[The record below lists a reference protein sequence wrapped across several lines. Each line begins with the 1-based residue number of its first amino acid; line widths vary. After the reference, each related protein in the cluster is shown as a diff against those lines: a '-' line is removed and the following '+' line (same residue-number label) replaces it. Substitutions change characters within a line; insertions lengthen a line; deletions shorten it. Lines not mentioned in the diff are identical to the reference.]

1 MTMEKRSIA
10 IVGAASSIGIRP
22 YDDGTVRHLDRAP
35 RMLRTLGLVDAL
47 GARDFGDVS
56 PPPYVDFVRVGKR
69 PRHESGVAQYSKDLA
84 RRVADASAEGSFV
97 LVLGGDCSVVLGCL
111 LGVKQRTS
119 PVGLLYIDA
128 HCDFATPEE
137 SRTGSVASMCA
148 ALAVGRGNS
157 PLARLTVDPLV
168 QATHL
173 ALVGRRDEA
182 LGDVYGQ
189 SALPKLGVLDL
200 PHHVVRKRGPGT
212 IAAHTLT
219 SLASRGAERF
229 WIHLD
234 ADVLDPTVMPAVDSP
249 ELNGLL
255 GDELVAL
262 LGFLVADPRT
272 IGMELT
278 IYDPGLDGDGS
289 SGRTLVSLLEQS
301 LRTGVT
307 S

>member
-1 MTMEKRSIA
+1 MDRRSIA

-22 YDDGTVRHLDRAP
+22 YDDGIVRQIDRGP
-35 RMLRTLGLVDAL
+35 RMLRTLGLVEAL
-47 GARDFGDVS
+47 KARDFGDLI
-56 PPPYVDFVRVGKR
+56 PPPYVDFVRVGKK
-69 PRHESGVAQYSKDLA
+69 PRNESEVAQYSKHLA
-84 RRVADASAEGSFV
+84 RRVGDAAAEGSFV
-97 LVLGGDCSVVLGCL
+97 LVLGGDCSIVLGCL
-111 LGVKQRTS
+111 LGVKRRES

-157 PLARLTVDPLV
+157 PLARLTVDPLA

-173 ALVGRRDEA
+173 ALIGRRDEA
-182 LGDVYGQ
+182 LGDMYGQ
-189 SALPKLGVLDL
+189 DALATLGVLDL
-200 PHHVVRKRGPGT
+200 PDHVVRERGPAP

-234 ADVLDPTVMPAVDSP
+234 ADVLDPTVIPAVDSP
-249 ELNGLL
+249 EPNGLL
-255 GDELVAL
+255 VDELVAL
-262 LGFLVADPRT
+262 LGPLVADPRT